1 MQPTQTVG
9 VMPLKRGRRV
19 MPVKRANASDAGPA
33 TDAGEAGCRSG
44 YTCCGTLQRNGPAS
58 ACCEVYTDAP
68 EKGGTRVAVLR
79 RNPQN
84 ALWGLADE
92 R

>member
-1 MQPTQTVG
+1 
-9 VMPLKRGRRV
+9 